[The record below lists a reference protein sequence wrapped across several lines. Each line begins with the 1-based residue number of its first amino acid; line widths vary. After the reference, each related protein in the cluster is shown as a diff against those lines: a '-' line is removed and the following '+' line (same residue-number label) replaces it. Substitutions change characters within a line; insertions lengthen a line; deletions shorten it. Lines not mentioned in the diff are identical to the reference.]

1 MKHRLPLILALAFAV
16 PSAALAQN
24 AQPPPP
30 MAAVKPAMI
39 TKPPGAK
46 PTVTIAVASV
56 TLGDE
61 CSNDAPAPAVK
72 TQSIPANTTASSR
85 SAEDQVPNA
94 AAGPANGLSR
104 MQVCVQSAIVL
115 KITSKS
121 KSKQVIEIAK
131 VELVDAQG
139 NVLGSMTAR
148 NPTQW
153 KAGKRNASYQPWDLS
168 VARGKSV
175 QARWWLSA
183 PPVSAPSRA
192 NAVGG
197 YRVNV
202 TVVVDGQET
211 SVSGKVNANEV
222 RVISPPLGFDPP
234 MAT

>member
-1 MKHRLPLILALAFAV
+1 MLIKHVSPLLVALGLAV

-24 AQPPPP
+24 ALPPPP
-30 MAAVKPAMI
+30 MAAAKPAMI
-39 TKPPGAK
+39 TKAPGAK
-46 PTVTIAVASV
+46 ASVTIAVASV

-61 CSNDAPAPAVK
+61 CSNDAPAAK
-72 TQSIPANTTASSR
+72 IQAIPSNTTASSR
-85 SAEDQVPNA
+85 SEDQVPNA
-94 AAGPANGLSR
+94 AAGPANGASLTR
-104 MQVCVQSAIVL
+104 VCVQSAIVL
-115 KITSKS
+115 KISSKS
-121 KSKQVIEIAK
+121 KAKQVIEIAK
-131 VELVDAQG
+131 VELLDAQG
-139 NVLGSMTAR
+139 NVLGSMNAR

-153 KAGKRNASYQPWDLS
+153 KAGKRNSSYQPWDLS

-183 PPVSAPSRA
+183 PPLSESSRA

-202 TVVVDGQET
+202 TIVVDGQET